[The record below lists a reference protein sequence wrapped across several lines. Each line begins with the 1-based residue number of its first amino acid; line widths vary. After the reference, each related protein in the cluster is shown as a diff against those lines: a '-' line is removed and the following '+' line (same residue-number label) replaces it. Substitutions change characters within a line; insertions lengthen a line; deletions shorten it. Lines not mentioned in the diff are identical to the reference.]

1 MTTIPSRLPAFSH
14 QDIWAL
20 PAMSP
25 AYETLMRLCDVGK
38 TTVAQMIKE
47 GTTPVPVIPVGRQL
61 RVRKID
67 ILNFLGLTEE
77 TGASPV
83 YHPGESAGNDEAARV
98 PAGPPLSSKSAL
110 TSK

>member
-1 MTTIPSRLPAFSH
+1 MTTIQSRLPAFSH

-77 TGASPV
+77 NGAGPACEAG
-83 YHPGESAGNDEAARV
+83 PSAGNDEEAACEAASPV
-98 PAGPPLSSKSAL
+98 EQSA
-110 TSK
+110 TTCK

>member
-1 MTTIPSRLPAFSH
+1 MTTIQSRLPAYSH
-14 QDIWAL
+14 EDVRAL

-25 AYETLMRLCDVGK
+25 AYETLMRLCGVGK

-67 ILNFLGLTEE
+67 ILGFCGLIEE
-77 TGASPV
+77 NGDGAS
-83 YHPGESAGNDEAARV
+83 AATET
-98 PAGPPLSSKSAL
+98 PLAER
-110 TSK
+110 TTATT

>member
-1 MTTIPSRLPAFSH
+1 MTTIQSRLPAFSH
-14 QDIWAL
+14 EDIWAL

-47 GTTPVPVIPVGRQL
+47 GTAPIPVIPVGRQL

-67 ILNFLGLTEE
+67 VLNFLGLQDQAAAE
-77 TGASPV
+77 V
-83 YHPGESAGNDEAARV
+83 ESAA
-98 PAGPPLSSKSAL
+98 SAEENGDAPGVEPGAPVERNAIP